1 MPKDL
6 AVMLTLFAAGLL
18 LLALLQRQDAFT
30 VLREGARRGLETVVD
45 LLPALLV
52 LFPAI
57 SLLRTSGLPELLG
70 GLMEPVLGRLGIP
83 AETSLLLLLRP
94 LSGSAAL
101 GVGSELIRQY
111 GPDSLVGRTVSV
123 MLGSS
128 ETTFYVVSVYF
139 SAAGVKGSR
148 WAVPAALCADLACFL
163 SASWICRLLW
173 GQ

>member
-94 LSGSAAL
+94 RSCSAPARPP
-101 GVGSELIRQY
+101 S
-111 GPDSLVGRTVSV
+111 T
-123 MLGSS
+123 SS
-128 ETTFYVVSVYF
+128 PSI
-139 SAAGVKGSR
+139 SPPPG
-148 WAVPAALCADLACFL
+148 
-163 SASWICRLLW
+163 
-173 GQ
+173 